1 MSKMLKLMKYELRKT
16 WFTKAVLLG
25 ITAVAELAFLYGLYG
40 ENETTLSISVLLLTF
55 LAFGGLLIMGLE
67 SIVTLHRDMNT
78 RQSYMLFMTPN
89 SCYRILGAKVL
100 ECGASILLAGAFFL
114 ALGVLD
120 ITLLFGKM
128 GQLNQ
133 LWEMIKELLSSFTI
147 GGRKIEIDLRSVAAV
162 IFQLSTAWISMVT
175 TAYLAVVI
183 SAALLNGRKHNG
195 IISFL
200 FFLLLSWF
208 TGWITQTLTAPIR
221 NVFDV
226 LIVYGLISLAFA
238 AIQYVVTA
246 WIMDRRLS
254 V

>member
-1 MSKMLKLMKYELRKT
+1 MGKLLKYEIRKGL
-16 WFTKAVLLG
+16 AVKLILLG
-25 ITAVAELAFLYGLYG
+25 ITALLELVFLIGLWG
-40 ENETTLSISVLLLTF
+40 DNERMLATGTLFLTF
-55 LAFGGLLIMGLE
+55 TAVTGITVAGLASVVI
-67 SIVTLHRDMNT
+67 LHRDMNT
-78 RQSYMLFMTPN
+78 KQSYMLFMTPN

-195 IISFL
+195 IISFRL
-200 FFLLLSWF
+200 FLLLSWF

-246 WIMDRRLS
+246 WIMDRGLS